1 MNSGNSI
8 KVDFKHFIKLAKANI
23 ISWDSLSNLL
33 NETTSTLN
41 LSKELNKILLEELK
55 RSETDLLR
63 HLAKEKEV
71 EKIGSNATVKS
82 KSFAIQTEDQDNEK
96 DTVLVR
102 TIDDFPNGKPTKI
115 RNALHEI
122 PPLILA

>member
-1 MNSGNSI
+1 MQIYGNNV
-8 KVDFKHFIKLAKANI
+8 VDMM
-23 ISWDSLSNLL
+23 SWDSLSNLL

-63 HLAKEKEV
+63 HLAKKKEV
-71 EKIGSNATVKS
+71 ERIGSNATVKS

-96 DTVLVR
+96 DTVR